1 MQIPT
6 FYKYKAE
13 PNYENEGDI
22 VLKKFLALKNKLYV
36 GYDFPWHFCNAQQT
50 KVEKLTQQ
58 CFMKFSNSQT
68 FSW

>member
-6 FYKYKAE
+6 FYKYKAD

-36 GYDFPWHFCNAQQT
+36 GHDFP
-50 KVEKLTQQ
+50 
-58 CFMKFSNSQT
+58 
-68 FSW
+68 